1 MPRKEL
7 PLPEGWEEARDFDGK
22 VYYIDHINQ
31 TTSWIDPRDRYVM
44 STARSR
50 KCILAYSVYRPILS
64 PLLMSTAVI
73 Q

>member
-31 TTSWIDPRDRYVM
+31 CTSWIDPRDRYVCVLQM
-44 STARSR
+44 E
-50 KCILAYSVYRPILS
+50 KIGDL
-64 PLLMSTAVI
+64 
-73 Q
+73 

>member
-22 VYYIDHINQ
+22 VYFIDHIKHA
-31 TTSWIDPRDRYVM
+31 TSWIDPRDRYGM
-44 STARSR
+44 TF
-50 KCILAYSVYRPILS
+50 
-64 PLLMSTAVI
+64 